1 MKACDP
7 SRTAELLFSHGRRP
21 ETARRR
27 VTATCHSGGRKTWIK
42 SHVANWSRYLS
53 LGASRELVGIWLRW
67 AKTYE
72 IPDVSNTCREMNTFT
87 YFYQLFQRQKYQG
100 FKGKTTS
107 CHSTGGWSK
116 DLGAPVHTANPVPPQ
131 RSLHLMGVM
140 LEAWGHGD
148 GSSHWVPWVP
158 QQHDVYTIL
167 YIYCIY
173 CNILYMHTWSNHFF
187 CFNSCGSLDLK
198 LTRLTMCLHLWSNRQ

>member
-53 LGASRELVGIWLRW
+53 LGAGRELVGILVAMGQNLWNTMKYQMYPIRVGRW
-67 AKTYE
+67 TLLHTFTSYF
-72 IPDVSNTCREMNTFT
+72 NTFQQQK
-87 YFYQLFQRQKYQG
+87 YQYQG
-100 FKGKTTS
+100 FKGKTTY
-107 CHSTGGWSK
+107 CHTAGGWSK

-140 LEAWGHGD
+140 EQAWGWIK
-148 GSSHWVPWVP
+148 SLSTLSTPTTWC
-158 QQHDVYTIL
+158 L
-167 YIYCIY
+167 YI
-173 CNILYMHTWSNHFF
+173 
-187 CFNSCGSLDLK
+187 
-198 LTRLTMCLHLWSNRQ
+198 